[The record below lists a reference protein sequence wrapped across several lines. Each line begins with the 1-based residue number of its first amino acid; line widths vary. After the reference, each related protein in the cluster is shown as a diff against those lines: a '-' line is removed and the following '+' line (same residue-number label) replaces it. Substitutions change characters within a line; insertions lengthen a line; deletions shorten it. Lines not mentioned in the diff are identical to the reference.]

1 MGLKMGKLDTCFR
14 DEAQT
19 DKEGSLLGR
28 SQHFARVLGQM
39 GAGEQGAQVRAK
51 HRVLHLA
58 A

>member
-1 MGLKMGKLDTCFR
+1 MGKLDTCFR

-28 SQHFARVLGQM
+28 SQHFARVLGQT

-51 HRVLHLA
+51 HRVLHPA